1 MIIISSQKTTILDC
15 NNGKIENCMIDYD
28 EDELIAI
35 CDKLPNEQI
44 LIAGEYGGNLP
55 DTTNKDERVLIQKT
69 DEHITTITFIL
80 NQSDKIKV
88 YENYGAYIC
97 GFSYDGNYFVI
108 AKNIST
114 LRNIHKDIIVI
125 LLCINEFKNLIIP
138 KLRYNDITT
147 WTITDCNICLIFKFL
162 S

>member
-1 MIIISSQKTTILDC
+1 MKAFEPASNIDGWKLVTSFSVGGFEWLGFSKEISNKMIIISSQKTTILDC
-15 NNGKIENCMIDYD
+15 NNGKTENCMIDYD

-55 DTTNKDERVLIQKT
+55 DTTNKGERVLIQKT

-97 GFSYDGNYFVI
+97 GVSYDGNYFVI
-108 AKNIST
+108 AN
-114 LRNIHKDIIVI
+114 DGGIIVI
-125 LLCINEFKNLIIP
+125 K
-138 KLRYNDITT
+138 RGT
-147 WTITDCNICLIFKFL
+147 
-162 S
+162 

>member
-1 MIIISSQKTTILDC
+1 MLFQVLCGFEPIFYTTHP
-15 NNGKIENCMIDYD
+15 NEEPNCMIDYD

-108 AKNIST
+108 AN
-114 LRNIHKDIIVI
+114 DGGIIVI
-125 LLCINEFKNLIIP
+125 K
-138 KLRYNDITT
+138 RGT
-147 WTITDCNICLIFKFL
+147 
-162 S
+162 

>member
-55 DTTNKDERVLIQKT
+55 DTTNKGERVLIQKT

-108 AKNIST
+108 AN
-114 LRNIHKDIIVI
+114 DGGIIVI
-125 LLCINEFKNLIIP
+125 K
-138 KLRYNDITT
+138 RGT
-147 WTITDCNICLIFKFL
+147 
-162 S
+162 